1 MMTKKFH
8 GKYALL
14 AIIIAAATILGGCN
28 TVQGVGKDVEAVGE
42 KTQEAAQK
50 ASDKL

>member
-1 MMTKKFH
+1 MTTRNFQAKRT
-8 GKYALL
+8 LL
-14 AIIIAAATILGGCN
+14 AIFLATATILGGCN
-28 TVQGVGKDVEAVGE
+28 TVKGVGKDVEAVGD